1 MSVDE
6 HTHSAIFS
14 SCLCWYVLKGLLN
27 QHLVCVAKASGLNIE
42 LASESK
48 TAACSCGETATSLEV
63 NLESLVKGHVR
74 VQNGQVAVS
83 EVLFLSFLSTRL
95 GVTVLD
101 SDLGSSMIIIIF
113 KMNSS
118 KDIPNTAERQVMYLQ
133 SFICEYSPWL
143 QSRATQSPALLASV
157 LDFHLLAFFS
167 FSFS

>member
-83 EVLFLSFLSTRL
+83 EVLFLSFLSTSL

-118 KDIPNTAERQVMYLQ
+118 KDIPNTAERQVMYFTIFYMRVQPVAPEQ
-133 SFICEYSPWL
+133 SYSIP
-143 QSRATQSPALLASV
+143 SPASQC
-157 LDFHLLAFFS
+157 S
-167 FSFS
+167 